1 MNESPVDLVSAAF
14 VAAQAEFK
22 TAGFDSTNP
31 FFRSKYA
38 SFASVLEATRPI
50 LAKHG
55 LAVLR
60 KPSTEVDAAGKLWT
74 IVETVIIHKSGQQLA
89 AGLVRVPLELE
100 KGRSLVQSWGAEV
113 TYIGRYAWT
122 TPLGIASDE
131 DTDGHSPVGHTNRRE
146 ASDDQDEPKNAPE
159 AHCEPKP
166 AIPEVTPATRMKML
180 NLLKA
185 APGQANRDM
194 VKDFFVRAKGWLN
207 ADQQLEELPLEHIP
221 KTQKQFA
228 MLDQEIHEFSRR
240 VAAPDEEG
248 EKIV

>member
-1 MNESPVDLVSAAF
+1 MNQIDLVSAAF

-60 KPSTEVDAAGKLWT
+60 RPSTEVDAGGKLWT
-74 IVETVIIHKSGQQLA
+74 IVETVIIHKSGQSLTC
-89 AGLVRVPLELE
+89 GSVRVPLEPE

-131 DTDGHSPVGHTNRRE
+131 DTDGNSAESHGNGPRTHS
-146 ASDDQDEPKNAPE
+146 EPQRVAEPPPARQNAPK
-159 AHCEPKP
+159 ADS
-166 AIPEVTPATRMKML
+166 ATPAHRMRAL
-180 NLLKA
+180 NVLSA
-185 APGQANRDM
+185 APGQPNRGM
-194 VKDFFVRAKGWLN
+194 VEHFFRSKGWITI
-207 ADQQLEELPLEHIP
+207 DQQPEDWPLLQVPTSKPQMDALHEEIRRFED
-221 KTQKQFA
+221 A
-228 MLDQEIHEFSRR
+228 MRSTPED
-240 VAAPDEEG
+240 G
-248 EKIV
+248 EKII